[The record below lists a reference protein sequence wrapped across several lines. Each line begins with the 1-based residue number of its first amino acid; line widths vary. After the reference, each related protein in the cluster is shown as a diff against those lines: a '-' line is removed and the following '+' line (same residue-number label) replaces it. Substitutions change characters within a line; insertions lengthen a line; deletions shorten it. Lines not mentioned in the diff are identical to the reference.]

1 MSVDTVKIVAERFLK
16 SRKPEILALKGAW
29 GIGKT
34 YTWDQIVK
42 SHKDEAA
49 LKHYCYI
56 SLFGL
61 SSISQLALS
70 IFTTTRECKL
80 IGIPLSL
87 AVVNEHWVSLSK
99 ASIKK
104 LTSLARMGDF
114 PYSKNISVGLDQL
127 APSLISD
134 TIICLD
140 DFERSQLKTEEIMGF
155 ISNLKE
161 KRGCKVVLI
170 FNEEELQEKKDTYK
184 KYREKVIDI
193 ELLFAPSPVEAIGWA
208 FPKDMPCRILAEQ
221 CATNLKIVNIRLLM
235 KIVDL
240 IEMVAPSLRDLHS
253 AVMQQAVATLVLLAW
268 AYYETNED
276 KPNFSFILKWER
288 WALHFSEEANE
299 NTEDQKAKNWAA
311 IIRNYGLI
319 HIDEFDLA
327 ISKVI
332 EHGHIEE
339 SGLIEEAKKLNA
351 KFVANDLENSFS
363 EAWGLFHNSFSD
375 NSKELIAALRDSFKK
390 SFQHIS
396 PLNLNSTVRLLR
408 KLGRNEIADEMI
420 DFYISKRISERNL
433 FDLDSYPF
441 SSDIDDSIL
450 IERFRQVFT
459 STQQLPTLLDAV
471 IWIANNHGW
480 SQEQIQAVEQAS
492 EEDYYQL
499 FLGSQGSDLS
509 RVVRACLQFE
519 TIAGRQHLAEKPR
532 AALKRIGHQS
542 TLNALR
548 VRKFGVTV
556 EPTSAQNP

>member
-16 SRKPEILALKGAW
+16 SRKPEVLALKGAW
-29 GIGKT
+29 GVGKT

-42 SHKDEAA
+42 SHKDSTGLE
-49 LKHYCYI
+49 HYCYI
-56 SLFGL
+56 SLFGV

-70 IFTTTRECKL
+70 ILTTTRECKL
-80 IGIPLSL
+80 IGTQLSFGLVNENWLSL
-87 AVVNEHWVSLSK
+87 GK

-104 LTSLARMGDF
+104 LTNFSKMADF

-127 APSLISD
+127 APSLIND

-140 DFERSQLKTEEIMGF
+140 DFERSQLKAEEIMGF

-161 KRGCKVVLI
+161 KKRCKIVLI
-170 FNEEELQEKKDTYK
+170 FNEDELQEKKSTYK

-240 IEMVAPSLRDLHS
+240 IELVTPALRSLHG
-253 AVMQQAVATLVLLAW
+253 AVMQQAVSTLVLLAW

-276 KPNFSFILKWER
+276 KPDFSFILKWER
-288 WALHFSEEANE
+288 WALDFSEEAKE
-299 NTEDQKAKNWAA
+299 SKEDQKTKNWVA
-311 IIRNYGLI
+311 IIRNYGLN
-319 HIDEFDLA
+319 HIDEFDFA

-339 SGLIEEAKKLNA
+339 TRLIEEAEKLNA
-351 KFVANDLENSFS
+351 QFVANDLENSFS

-375 NSKELIAALRDSFKK
+375 NSEELIAALRDSFKK
-390 SFQHIS
+390 SFQQVS
-396 PLNLNSTVRLLR
+396 PMNLNSTVRLLR
-408 KLGRNEIADEMI
+408 KLGRDDIADEMI
-420 DFYISKRISERNL
+420 DFYISKRVGERNL
-433 FDLDSYPF
+433 FDLESYPF
-441 SSDIDDSIL
+441 SGDIDDSIL
-450 IERFRQVFT
+450 IERFKQVFR
-459 STQQLPTLLDAV
+459 SARQLPTLLDAV
-471 IWIANNHGW
+471 MLIAEKHGW

-499 FLGSQGSDLS
+499 FLSKQGEDLS

-519 TIAGRQHLAEKPR
+519 TIGGQQHLAEKPR
-532 AALKRIGHQS
+532 AALRRLGHQS

-548 VRKFGVTV
+548 V
-556 EPTSAQNP
+556 QWH